1 MKYTVYL
8 YAGVGLCVKDIEVE
22 ANHEDEALE
31 AALIYCEKNN
41 LHGLYY
47 ELDEIDP
54 ELTDDEINEE
64 YIYIDPGCYDPTGW
78 PAYFAADCVAIRKT
92 A

>member
-1 MKYTVYL
+1 MKYTVYF
-8 YAGVGLCVKDIEVE
+8 YAGIGLCTKNIEVE

-47 ELDEIDP
+47 ELDEIDQ
-54 ELTDDEINEE
+54 ELTEDEINEV
-64 YIYIDPGCYDPTGW
+64 YIYIDPTLYDNSGW
-78 PAYFAADCVAIRKT
+78 PAYFAADCVAVRET